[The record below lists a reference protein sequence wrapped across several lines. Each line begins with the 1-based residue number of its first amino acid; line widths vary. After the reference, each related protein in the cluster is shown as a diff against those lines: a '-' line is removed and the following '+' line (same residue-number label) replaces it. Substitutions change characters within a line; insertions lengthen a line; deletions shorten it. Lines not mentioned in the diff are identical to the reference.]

1 MIIDKKWICGFAVSL
16 LIVWAAAAQGA
27 PPIPARIGGT
37 VTIDGAQLT
46 QSIDEGY
53 TFVVTKLDGTAY
65 EPEAKD
71 SDELNAS
78 NWYVIDVPIYDAA
91 EQPGGA
97 KPGDTAVIR
106 VYKGGS
112 ELRVVVSPHKGRFLV
127 GQSGSTT
134 RIDIVVKNPAGGLQV
149 LLLLL
154 TE

>member
-1 MIIDKKWICGFAVSL
+1 MIIDKKWIYGFAVSL
-16 LIVWAAAAQGA
+16 LIVWAAAAQAA

-37 VTIDGAQLT
+37 VTVDGAQLT
-46 QSIDEGY
+46 QTTDAGY
-53 TFVVTKLDGTAY
+53 IFVVTKQDGTAY

-71 SDELNAS
+71 SDRLNAS
-78 NWYVIDVPIYDAA
+78 ARYAINVPIYHAT

-97 KPGDTAVIR
+97 KPEDTAVIR
-106 VYKGGS
+106 VYKSGS
-112 ELRVVVSPHKGRFLV
+112 ELKVLSPYKGRFLV

-134 RIDIVVKNPAGGLQV
+134 RIDIVVKNPAGGLQA